1 MLTSVRIQN
10 YRCLRD
16 VTLELGPLTVF
27 VGPNAS
33 GKTAIAD
40 SLTTDD
46 FPKSTDYWRQSSKDQ
61 PRWTLPLTSQSSN
74 NPNKILGAANTRRK
88 HTFILSAMR
97 GAQLANEAWTL
108 SETGENAA
116 NFFDTLAR
124 IDQERFVAEFT
135 QLVPVYSD
143 IKARAGNGRKRLQF
157 QDRWQP
163 GLWYEPNQVSD
174 GTMLTA
180 AFVAL
185 GFQRDAPELA
195 VIEDP
200 DHGLHPYLQ
209 RHVADRLR
217 DLAEGKLG
225 NKPIQIVC
233 TTHSKAFLDYLRPEE
248 VRFINRNRET
258 GETEIHKAPLDNP
271 NWQQVYDR
279 FQRSLGNMWMTGTL
293 RGVPGG

>member
-40 SLTTDD
+40 GLTTSKAEPADR
-46 FPKSTDYWRQSSKDQ
+46 WRQQNINALWTSSSSSGSNCLQ
-61 PRWTLPLTSQSSN
+61 PDLA
-74 NPNKILGAANTRRK
+74 LGPVNSRQK
-88 HTFILSAMR
+88 YLFLLSDLR
-97 GAQLANEAWTL
+97 GVQQANEAWTL
-108 SETGENAA
+108 SGTGGNLA

-124 IDQERFVAEFT
+124 EEQEKFVSEFT
-135 QLVPVYSD
+135 RLVPVYSD
-143 IKARAGNGRKRLQF
+143 IKARARDGYKRLQF

-163 GLWYEPNQVSD
+163 ELWYEPNQVSD

-185 GFQRDAPELA
+185 GFQRDAPKLA

-258 GETEIHKAPLDNP
+258 GATEIHKAPLDNP

-293 RGVPGG
+293 HGVPGS